1 MTKVKNKAVKY
12 NKNAE
17 ALLTFGLPFSY
28 NHRRRPVRRKNNHLP
43 PGGFPEAERRKEA
56 IDEADMELIS
66 SDSFPEYKN
75 AVCQRTCQKTPD
87 TAVLTAGVLLVTAIT
102 FAAGSFPETGNGAMV
117 AFAETPGETGGQ
129 EGGNA

>member
-1 MTKVKNKAVKY
+1 MASR
-12 NKNAE
+12 
-17 ALLTFGLPFSY
+17 FSY

-66 SDSFPEYKN
+66 SDSFPEYKSCCLRLHLPK
-75 AVCQRTCQKTPD
+75 ARRD
-87 TAVLTAGVLLVTAIT
+87 TAVLTAGILLVTAIT

-117 AFAETPGETGGQ
+117 AFAETPGETGRQ
-129 EGGNA
+129 EGGNV

>member
-43 PGGFPEAERRKEA
+43 PGSPKLFCKSA
-56 IDEADMELIS
+56 
-66 SDSFPEYKN
+66 SFQKRCKGTHYFE
-75 AVCQRTCQKTPD
+75 TCK
-87 TAVLTAGVLLVTAIT
+87 
-102 FAAGSFPETGNGAMV
+102 
-117 AFAETPGETGGQ
+117 
-129 EGGNA
+129 

>member
-66 SDSFPEYKN
+66 SDSLSVCEITLHRCDKEDAPE
-75 AVCQRTCQKTPD
+75 C
-87 TAVLTAGVLLVTAIT
+87 
-102 FAAGSFPETGNGAMV
+102 GNSHDGRN
-117 AFAETPGETGGQ
+117 TDCSD
-129 EGGNA
+129 

>member
-28 NHRRRPVRRKNNHLP
+28 NHRRRPERRKNNHLP
-43 PGGFPEAERRKEA
+43 PGGFPEAERRKEE

-66 SDSFPEYKN
+66 SDSFSEYKN
-75 AVCQRTCQKTPD
+75 AVCQRPCQKTP
-87 TAVLTAGVLLVTAIT
+87 GY
-102 FAAGSFPETGNGAMV
+102 GSPYGRYPSGDSHYLCRRELSGDGKRRY
-117 AFAETPGETGGQ
+117 GGLC
-129 EGGNA
+129 